1 MLFDGDLRLRV
12 FSWRPP
18 DPISIEPSEIR
29 FEDLVEGDTL
39 SFSFITRL
47 EERGLWALR
56 VNWYFQ
62 PAPWVS
68 VDEEK
73 ELPLLTQS
81 SYQFYVGT
89 RNGAVAA
96 GFYGL
101 RLDLPPDPPPPSD
114 PPGPLKEEY
123 RDKPPCYIGIELDVG
138 EECTGTDW
146 LIRNAYTEHPEHG
159 PTLLVCVY
167 RGETN
172 LGPCGVILG
181 SELPRDSVTLR
192 HALRISREGK
202 VWTLVEIVD
211 PNWVLR
217 EDELQTRSIPT
228 TLKKVG
234 GDAQQGPSGK
244 LLAEPLVVSVKD
256 QNRQPLPGVVV
267 TFAVAG
273 EGGTLSAVSDTT
285 DAEGLA
291 VTALTLGEELGTYT
305 VVATVADLEPV
316 TFTITAKASPDFDG
330 DGEVGFED
338 FFLFAGSFGGSDP
351 RFDLDASGVVDLAD
365 FFLFAESFGQPQ
377 RAKVVALARERLGL
391 PDGPQLQQNAPNPFT
406 SGTVISWFQLLPG
419 SARLEVF
426 ALTGQRMAV
435 LHEGRKEAGL
445 HLLRWD
451 GRDERGRS
459 LASGVYVYR
468 LVTREAV
475 QTRKLTLLR

>member
-1 MLFDGDLRLRV
+1 M
-12 FSWRPP
+12 
-18 DPISIEPSEIR
+18 
-29 FEDLVEGDTL
+29 
-39 SFSFITRL
+39 
-47 EERGLWALR
+47 
-56 VNWYFQ
+56 
-62 PAPWVS
+62 
-68 VDEEK
+68 
-73 ELPLLTQS
+73 
-81 SYQFYVGT
+81 
-89 RNGAVAA
+89 
-96 GFYGL
+96 
-101 RLDLPPDPPPPSD
+101 
-114 PPGPLKEEY
+114 
-123 RDKPPCYIGIELDVG
+123 
-138 EECTGTDW
+138 
-146 LIRNAYTEHPEHG
+146 
-159 PTLLVCVY
+159 
-167 RGETN
+167 
-172 LGPCGVILG
+172 
-181 SELPRDSVTLR
+181 
-192 HALRISREGK
+192 
-202 VWTLVEIVD
+202 WTLVEIVD

-391 PDGPQLQQNAPNPFT
+391 PDGPQLQQNAPNPFN